1 MEVSNV
7 RDDAYLPCET
17 SRNGRETAANPRIGR
32 ETAVN
37 RARIGRETLRNG
49 RENRRETLVNYS
61 RIRVIPSSHGAWLL
75 LNT

>member
-49 RENRRETLVNYS
+49 REKDAKHL
-61 RIRVIPSSHGAWLL
+61 
-75 LNT
+75 